1 MDLGY
6 IGLTASVEFV
16 GGGSRGLT
24 ALQDLQFRAQ
34 AYYTLTWHLSQNL
47 MVARPIAKIVT
58 VVAAKT
64 FMSLLLFMSKI
75 SAVSSRSA
83 EQESRTR
90 FPAFRL

>member
-34 AYYTLTWHLSQNL
+34 AYYTLTWHLSLNL

-64 FMSLLLFMSKI
+64 FMSLLLCMSKI
-75 SAVSSRSA
+75 SAVRSRSA

-90 FPAFRL
+90 FPAF